1 MLPAWSTDSTMFS
14 GFVSRTS
21 LRSFGSSTGI
31 EVVTTG
37 IVIRKMISSTS
48 ITSTSGVVLIADTT
62 SSSSA
67 WPTFIAMASRPRCD
81 LRARQQHRV
90 QLGAEAAHLLHHRL
104 VAADEPVVA
113 QHRAHR
119 HGKTEGRHD
128 QRSTHRTRDLVNRGL
143 ARDTDGCQRV
153 IDPPH
158 GAEQSHERG
167 RRADGREEREPVLR
181 AALDVVDRALDRH
194 ADPFVHV
201 DVAEEAGVAARG
213 LEAGLGDEA

>member
-1 MLPAWSTDSTMFS
+1 MMRPTPVYSARPSPRICTSGCGTSTAIFFSRSINATVLWILRSFQKMLPAWSTDSTMFS

-104 VAADEPVVA
+104 VAADERVVA
-113 QHRAHR
+113 EHRGHR

-128 QRSTHRTRDLVNRGL
+128 QRFTHRTRDLVNRGL
-143 ARDTDGCQRV
+143 ARDADCCPRV

-158 GAEQSHERG
+158 GAAESHERG
-167 RRADGREEREPVLR
+167 RRADG
-181 AALDVVDRALDRH
+181 
-194 ADPFVHV
+194 
-201 DVAEEAGVAARG
+201 
-213 LEAGLGDEA
+213 